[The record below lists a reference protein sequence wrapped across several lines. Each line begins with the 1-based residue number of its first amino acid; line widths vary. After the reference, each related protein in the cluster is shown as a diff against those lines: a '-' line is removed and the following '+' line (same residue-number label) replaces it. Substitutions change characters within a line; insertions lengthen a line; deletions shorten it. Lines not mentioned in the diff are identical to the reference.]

1 MKGGDEGIE
10 ANQVNDDQWT
20 ITAVPFKKKKKKK
33 KENKEVPL
41 MSN

>member
-10 ANQVNDDQWT
+10 ANQVNDDRWT
-20 ITAVPFKKKKKKK
+20 ITAVPLKKKKKK

>member
-20 ITAVPFKKKKKKK
+20 ITAVPFKKKRKK
-33 KENKEVPL
+33 KENKEVHL